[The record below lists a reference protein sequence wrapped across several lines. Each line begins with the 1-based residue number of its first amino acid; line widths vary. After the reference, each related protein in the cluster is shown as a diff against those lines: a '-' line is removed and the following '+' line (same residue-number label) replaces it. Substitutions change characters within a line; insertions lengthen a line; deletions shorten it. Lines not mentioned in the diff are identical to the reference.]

1 MNDTRKRTDDMVNEI
16 RCERDELQ
24 VKLHLARL
32 ELGDEWNKL
41 EEKLVKLEEKAKE
54 LGSVTAESSQNIGAA
69 AKLLGEE
76 IRDGFKEIGKHL

>member
-1 MNDTRKRTDDMVNEI
+1 MNDTRKRIDDMVNEI

>member
-1 MNDTRKRTDDMVNEI
+1 MNDIRKRIDDMVNEI
-16 RCERDELQ
+16 KCERDELQ

-32 ELGDEWNKL
+32 EMGDEWNSL

-76 IRDGFKEIGKHL
+76 VRDGFKEIGKHL

>member
-1 MNDTRKRTDDMVNEI
+1 MNDIRKRIDDMVNEI
-16 RCERDELQ
+16 KCERDELQ

-32 ELGDEWNKL
+32 EMGDEWNSL
-41 EEKLVKLEEKAKE
+41 EKKLVKLETKAKE